1 MAMFNTSTKSR
12 SFATPV
18 RGTCY
23 GLSAAIGK
31 TGAAIGT
38 QAFTPIQNNLGKRY
52 VQLAFYIF
60 VQSFTDIPLSSWTF
74 IIAAIC
80 GVTGILVTYFFVPD
94 MTGVDLADEDAAFLK
109 YLADN
114 GWEGEVGEDDDRA
127 LVAQGGKGVD
137 IEEADSEKGS
147 V

>member
-1 MAMFNTSTKSR
+1 MVYRSYPTSI
-12 SFATPV
+12 

-38 QAFTPIQNNLGKRY
+38 QAFTPIENNLGKR
-52 VQLAFYIF
+52 
-60 VQSFTDIPLSSWTF
+60 WTF

-80 GVTGILVTYFFVPD
+80 GVVGVLVTYFFVPD
-94 MTGVDLADEDAAFLK
+94 MTGVDLADEDAKWLQ
-109 YLADN
+109 YLAEN
-114 GWEGEVGEDDDRA
+114 GWNGEVGNEGEGAILAEKVRVEKEDES
-127 LVAQGGKGVD
+127 VD
-137 IEEADSEKGS
+137 EK